1 MSIIINGH
9 YFRKKTSKHGLKIS
23 PIERITVLNI
33 SEDTAKVAKGHLA
46 EGEKSQYIFD
56 MKIDKI
62 IEKPTTADYKL
73 LVKEDKV
80 KAKEKEHRSRSK
92 AMKEEA
98 YRKYLQRDKELR
110 AELYKQGAMIPALSV
125 FTNWELQNLRDNL
138 NTYIPD
144 LQAGIVVKVLGYDP
158 DFDEYQYIQ
167 A

>member
-73 LVKEDKV
+73 LVNLPFDIPLQELNKILFLVLLMQIYITKY
-80 KAKEKEHRSRSK
+80 KTNTSK
-92 AMKEEA
+92 M
-98 YRKYLQRDKELR
+98 YLVRR
-110 AELYKQGAMIPALSV
+110 
-125 FTNWELQNLRDNL
+125 
-138 NTYIPD
+138 
-144 LQAGIVVKVLGYDP
+144 GIN
-158 DFDEYQYIQ
+158 
-167 A
+167 